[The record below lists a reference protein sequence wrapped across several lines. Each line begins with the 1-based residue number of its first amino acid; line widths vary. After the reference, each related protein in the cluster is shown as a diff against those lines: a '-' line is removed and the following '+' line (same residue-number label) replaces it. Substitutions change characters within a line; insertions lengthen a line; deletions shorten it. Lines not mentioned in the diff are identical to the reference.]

1 MEEKVATLKR
11 ELLALQTREALLGV
25 DDYQAVVRLRL
36 VESFASKASRWLL
49 NVDKYAEFHQP
60 SLLVKTKK
68 TSELQDFAA
77 VLHDLHLIS
86 SPDGANLSE
95 LDVLFKAIRDGH
107 REEWPLVDDSVLL
120 EESFFDGL
128 KTHLK
133 KPCTR
138 WSKRVDSSTP
148 KSATSLCLA
157 FLECA
162 HTSLKVCV
170 ES

>member
-128 KTHLK
+128 EDAPK
-133 KPCTR
+133 KAMHALVEACRFLNT
-138 WSKRVDSSTP
+138 KVGD
-148 KSATSLCLA
+148 KSVFGIPRMCPHEFKSMC
-157 FLECA
+157 
-162 HTSLKVCV
+162 
-170 ES
+170 